1 MTDVPVQVVV
11 AAFKDEE
18 AADEVLAEL
27 KGAKWAG
34 LIGIREAAVIC
45 RDEKNKLHIKE
56 PKDWGGGKG
65 AVVGGL
71 VGGFIGLLAGPVGLI
86 GITGAVVGGL
96 AAKLRDSGIPD
107 ERLKQIGDA
116 LPPGSSA
123 LIAVIEHRWVKDLE
137 NQLSEAGAEVMTE
150 TISADIAEQLE
161 AGRDVAYTAV
171 KTEDEIEAG
180 RAAVGQDQVEVG
192 GLVVT
197 EEGLAFTDAVVTLGE
212 GEDETASGEE

>member
-1 MTDVPVQVVV
+1 MTDVPVQVAV
-11 AAFKDEE
+11 AAFKDEK
-18 AADEVLAEL
+18 AADEALAEL
-27 KGAKWAG
+27 REAKWAG
-34 LIGIREAAVIC
+34 LIGIREAAVIR

-123 LIAVIEHRWVKDLE
+123 LIAVIEHRWVNDLE

-197 EEGLAFTDAVVTLGE
+197 EEGLAFADAVVTLGE

>member
-1 MTDVPVQVVV
+1 M
-11 AAFKDEE
+11 
-18 AADEVLAEL
+18 
-27 KGAKWAG
+27 
-34 LIGIREAAVIC
+34 
-45 RDEKNKLHIKE
+45 
-56 PKDWGGGKG
+56 
-65 AVVGGL
+65 
-71 VGGFIGLLAGPVGLI
+71 
-86 GITGAVVGGL
+86 VGGL

-171 KTEDEIEAG
+171 KTEDEIAAG
-180 RAAVGQDQVEVG
+180 RAAVGEDQVEVG

-197 EEGLAFTDAVVTLGE
+197 EDGLAFADAVVTLGE
-212 GEDETASGEE
+212 GEEETASEEE

>member
-27 KGAKWAG
+27 RGAKWAG
-34 LIGIREAAVIC
+34 LIGIREAAVIR

-86 GITGAVVGGL
+86 GVTGAVVGGL
-96 AAKLRDSGIPD
+96 TAKLRDSGIPD
-107 ERLKQIGDA
+107 ERLKYIGDA

-171 KTEDEIEAG
+171 KTEDEIEAE

-197 EEGLAFTDAVVTLGE
+197 EDGLAFTDAVATLGE
-212 GEDETASGEE
+212 GEEEDEEK

>member
-27 KGAKWAG
+27 RGAKWAG
-34 LIGIREAAVIC
+34 LIGIREAAVIR

-86 GITGAVVGGL
+86 GVTGAVVGGL
-96 AAKLRDSGIPD
+96 TAKLRDSGIPD
-107 ERLKQIGDA
+107 ERLKYIGDA

-171 KTEDEIEAG
+171 KTEDEIEAE

-197 EEGLAFTDAVVTLGE
+197 EDGLAFADAVATLGE
-212 GEDETASGEE
+212 GEEETASEEE

>member
-27 KGAKWAG
+27 RGAKWAG
-34 LIGIREAAVIC
+34 LIGIREAAVIR

-56 PKDWGGGKG
+56 PKDWGSGKG

-71 VGGFIGLLAGPVGLI
+71 VGGFIGLLAVGLI
-86 GITGAVVGGL
+86 GVTGAVVGGL
-96 AAKLRDSGIPD
+96 TAKLRDSGIPD
-107 ERLKQIGDA
+107 ERLKYIGDA

-171 KTEDEIEAG
+171 KTEDEIEAE

-197 EEGLAFTDAVVTLGE
+197 EDGLAFADAVATLGE
-212 GEDETASGEE
+212 GEEETASEEE